1 MKPAGSFCRSL
12 VLGGLWAA
20 GALIAPASALQPLL
34 FEAVP
39 GWAEDNHAEALIPFR
54 ASCASLNA
62 KPPPVAPKLP
72 ADARLDA
79 ACAAA
84 LALPSKT
91 DTATAR
97 AFFERWFTPALVDTH
112 GRFTGYYEPEMQGS
126 LKPTKRFRA
135 PLLAFPKGPIPDP
148 FPDRDAIEAGAFAGQ
163 GLELVWLDPIDAFFV
178 HIQGSSRVRLPNGE
192 AIRVNFAGRNG
203 YPFTPL
209 GRVLVERG
217 VMTREQAS
225 MQSIRSWLSANPK
238 EAPGLMRAN
247 RSYIFFR
254 LDEGRA
260 DHEGPIGAQGVPVT
274 GGRSLAVDDTMW
286 PYGLPVFMD
295 VPLPDAHGKVKPVRR
310 LMIAQ
315 DTGAAI
321 RGTARADI
329 FIGTG
334 HTAGQIA
341 GRIRNDGRFIVLVP
355 RAESRR

>member
-1 MKPAGSFCRSL
+1 MTPARSL
-12 VLGGLWAA
+12 RRSVVLGLWAA
-20 GALIAPASALQPLL
+20 GMLVAPALALQPLV

-39 GWAEDNHAEALIPFR
+39 GWAEDNQAEALVPFR
-54 ASCASLNA
+54 TSCAALNS
-62 KPPPVAPKLP
+62 KPQPSAPKLP
-72 ADARLDA
+72 PDARLDK

-84 LALPSKT
+84 LALPPNV
-91 DTATAR
+91 DRATAR

-112 GRFTGYYEPEMQGS
+112 GRFTGYYEPEMHGS
-126 LKPTKRFRA
+126 LTPTKKFRA
-135 PLLAFPKGPIPDP
+135 PLLAFPKGSIPDP
-148 FPDRDAIEAGAFAGQ
+148 FPDRAAIEAGAFAGQ

-178 HIQGSSRVRLPNGE
+178 HIQGSSRVRLPDGK

-225 MQSIRSWLSANPK
+225 MQSIRAWLAANPK
-238 EAPGLMRAN
+238 QAPDLMRAN

-254 LDEGRA
+254 RDEGRA
-260 DHEGPIGAQGVPVT
+260 DHEGPIGGQGVPVT
-274 GGRSLAVDDTMW
+274 GGRSLAVDDTIW

-295 VPLPDAHGKVKPVRR
+295 VPLPDANGRVKPVRR

-321 RGTARADI
+321 RGIARADI

-334 HTAGQIA
+334 HAAGQIA

-355 RAESRR
+355 RAEPAR